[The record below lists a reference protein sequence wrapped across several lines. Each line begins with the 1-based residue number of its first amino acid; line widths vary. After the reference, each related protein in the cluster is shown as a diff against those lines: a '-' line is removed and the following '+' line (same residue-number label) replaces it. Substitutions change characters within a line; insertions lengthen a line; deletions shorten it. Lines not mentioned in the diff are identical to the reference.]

1 MKPEYEITDD
11 FIGVFDNYFDPS
23 IIKGFLKY
31 YEELDKQGLTYT
43 RQRQSLGEAPK
54 HRKDDTSANTN
65 AGIIINGGEVGCTL
79 PNHPFIEVFFSKIYP
94 IYSEKYSQLQD
105 HDYHT
110 IYDLKVQKCEVGQG
124 YHVWHCE
131 KSGMSSRSRVLAL
144 LFYLNDVEEGGETEF
159 LYYSRRIKAKKNRL
173 VLFPSAYTH
182 THRGNPPLSG
192 EKYAVAS
199 WVEYGVQ

>member
-43 RQRQSLGEAPK
+43 RQSIGEAPK

-65 AGIIINGGEVGCTL
+65 AGIIISGGEVGCNL
-79 PNHPFIEVFFSKIYP
+79 PNQPFIEVFFSKIYP
-94 IYSEKYSQLQD
+94 IYSEKFSQLQD

-110 IYDLKVQKCEVGQG
+110 IYDLKIQKSEVGQG

-131 KSGMSSRSRVLAL
+131 QSGMASRSRVLAI

-199 WVEYGVQ
+199 WVEYGSQ

>member
-1 MKPEYEITDD
+1 MKPEYEIKND

-23 IIKGFLKY
+23 VVKGFLKY

-43 RQRQSLGEAPK
+43 RQDYGDAPK
-54 HRKDDTSANTN
+54 HRKDDTSVNTN
-65 AGIIINGGEVGCTL
+65 AGIIISGGEVSCNL
-79 PNHPFIEVFFSKIYP
+79 PNQPFIKTFFSKIYP
-94 IYSEKYSQLQD
+94 IYAEKYSQLQD

-110 IYDLKVQKCEVGQG
+110 IYDIKVQKSEVGQG

-131 KSGMSSRSRVLAL
+131 QSGMASRSRVLAI

-159 LYYSRRIKAKKNRL
+159 LYHSRRIKAKKNRL